1 MSSLHEDKNFYDLL
15 EKIHKEHGVDIT
27 EYRPKCLGRR
37 IFSRLRATQ
46 TDTISEYIDYLDKN
60 PAEYKNLMDAVTI
73 NVTEFFRNAEVFQ
86 AMTKKVLPE
95 LIARK
100 KKEHKRVLRVWSA
113 GCASGEE
120 TYTLGI
126 ILYEYLGDA
135 VNDFIV
141 KIYGTDID
149 KNVLAKAVEGR
160 YEAAALKEAPPKI
173 IEKYFYL
180 DQAMPRATPS
190 EEQSDE
196 SRGSREGKYV
206 ITDKIRLITKFLH
219 HDLVK
224 GEPLKNIDLV
234 LCRNVV
240 IYFSRELSSKIYA
253 GFYQALNEKGYLV
266 LGKVE
271 ALWGEVTRYFRAVDN
286 RERIYQK
293 MV

>member
-37 IFSRLRATQ
+37 IYSRLRATQ
-46 TDTISEYIDYLDKN
+46 TDSISEYINYLDKN

-100 KKEHKRVLRVWSA
+100 KKEGKKVLRVWSA

-126 ILYEYLGDA
+126 MLYEFLGEA
-135 VNDFIV
+135 INDFIV

-173 IEKYFYL
+173 IEKYFYKE
-180 DQAMPRATPS
+180 DS
-190 EEQSDE
+190 
-196 SRGSREGKYV
+196 KYV
-206 ITDKIRLITKFLH
+206 LDDKIRLITKFLH

-240 IYFSRELSSKIYA
+240 IYFSRELSSKVYA